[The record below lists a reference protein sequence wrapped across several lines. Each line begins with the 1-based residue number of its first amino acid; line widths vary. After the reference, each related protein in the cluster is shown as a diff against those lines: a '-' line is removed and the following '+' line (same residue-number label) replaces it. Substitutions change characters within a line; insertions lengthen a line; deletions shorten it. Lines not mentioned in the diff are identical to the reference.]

1 MPFLSLV
8 AAIILVTVIAVTLS
22 SRYASGP
29 TKSAVQR
36 ALSTFDLQTGGG
48 AERLYLWQNA
58 YKMIMAK
65 PILGWGPE
73 TFGTYS
79 TRFNTAAFVH
89 YELEV
94 LKRPKLQF
102 QNRPHSDIL
111 QVGTSAGL
119 LDVLAYLALLGA
131 YFFFALRRLLAMK
144 LRDSVIANSPGK
156 TGVKQPPYGLFDQ
169 ALLIGII
176 AGLVGYFA
184 QIQFSFSTV
193 GVSPIVWL
201 LIALTFTVGDTRGQ
215 TGDRRP
221 ETGEFNLS
229 VFPRPILIVFVLF
242 VLFVLSIAA
251 FFSVRQ
257 LVADFYFDQGVT
269 AIEVPDSYTAGQA
282 FDTAIG
288 LNPHEADYSN
298 FAGNIFIEV
307 AKTSNDA
314 DAAMIALSTAVFY
327 LDKATALNPDM
338 PGYHY
343 NLGNAKYYYSQL
355 LGIDKT
361 VAENTMK
368 EALRQY
374 RIAVTGD
381 PFNPDIRFN
390 LAGAYLRFS
399 QKQQAI
405 AQLKAGLALDP
416 NRTVARETLKKLEA
430 KQQ

>member
-1 MPFLSLV
+1 LAGFL
-8 AAIILVTVIAVTLS
+8 AAIFLAGAFFAVALAAVVLAVTAFLAGAFFFFGFSSSMTGAGGLAATALNFFIMTDFLRAASLAWITLS
-22 SRYASGP
+22 EA
-29 TKSAVQR
+29 
-36 ALSTFDLQTGGG
+36 ALSRETTASPNLALASSTLTNE
-48 AERLYLWQNA
+48 ASLNRL
-58 YKMIMAK
+58 I
-65 PILGWGPE
+65 
-73 TFGTYS
+73 
-79 TRFNTAAFVH
+79 
-89 YELEV
+89 
-94 LKRPKLQF
+94 
-102 QNRPHSDIL
+102 
-111 QVGTSAGL
+111 
-119 LDVLAYLALLGA
+119 DVLAYLALLGA